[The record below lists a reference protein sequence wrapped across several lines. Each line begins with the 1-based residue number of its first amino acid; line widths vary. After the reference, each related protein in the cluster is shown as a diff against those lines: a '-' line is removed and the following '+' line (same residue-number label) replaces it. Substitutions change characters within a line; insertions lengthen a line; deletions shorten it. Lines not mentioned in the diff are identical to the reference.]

1 MTNRKPSSAE
11 TSLPDAPSSPAGVEA
26 EFAERYGVPEDEAAL
41 EHVRLRHLATAR
53 DPKTFEILESIG
65 VGTSWRCLV
74 AGAGAGTVSAWL
86 ATKVGEEGEVWSCDI
101 DLQFH
106 DPMPANVKV
115 MEHDHAEDD
124 LPEDYFSLIHAR
136 AVLQHIP
143 ERDAVLDKFI
153 AALAPG
159 GVLMVEE
166 GHFEAFA
173 SQPLPEP
180 YATMH
185 KVICS
190 GATTPWR
197 DPDLGNK
204 MLAKM
209 AERGLADLDLAGD
222 VWAMRPGES
231 AGEWWFLALE
241 RAGPPLIA
249 AGIITEEQFKEAME
263 QVRSPDTVML
273 STLSVAT
280 WGRKP

>member
-1 MTNRKPSSAE
+1 MPMDS
-11 TSLPDAPSSPAGVEA
+11 PSPAVVEA

-41 EHVRLRHLATAR
+41 EHVRLRHLAAAR
-53 DPKTFEILESIG
+53 DPKTFEILEDIG

-86 ATKVGEEGEVWSCDI
+86 AAKVGEEGEVWSCDI

-143 ERDAVLDKFI
+143 ERDEVLGKFI

-222 VWAMRPGES
+222 AWAMRPGES

>member
-1 MTNRKPSSAE
+1 M
-11 TSLPDAPSSPAGVEA
+11 A
-26 EFAERYGVPEDEAAL
+26 EFPERYEVPDDEATL
-41 EHVRLRHLATAR
+41 EHMRLKHLASAR
-53 DPKTFEILESIG
+53 DPKTFSILKEVG
-65 VGTSWRCLV
+65 VEPGWRCLV

-86 ATKVGEEGEVWSCDI
+86 AEQAGEEGEVWSCDI

-106 DPMPANVKV
+106 DQMPANVKV
-115 MEHDHAEDD
+115 MQHDHAQDD
-124 LPEDYFSLIHAR
+124 LPENYFSLIHAR

-143 ERDAVLDKFI
+143 ERDEVLDKFI
-153 AALAPG
+153 ASLAPG
-159 GVLMVEE
+159 AVLVVEE

-209 AERGLADLDLAGD
+209 AERGLTDLDLTGD

-241 RAGPPLIA
+241 RAGPMLIS

-263 QVRSPDTVML
+263 QVRNPNMVML

>member
-1 MTNRKPSSAE
+1 M
-11 TSLPDAPSSPAGVEA
+11 VEA
-26 EFAERYGVPEDEAAL
+26 EFAERYGVSEDEAAL
-41 EHVRLRHLATAR
+41 EHLRLRHLAAAR
-53 DPKTFEILESIG
+53 DPKTFGILREIG
-65 VGTSWRCLV
+65 VGAGWRCLV

-86 ATKVGEEGEVWSCDI
+86 AEQVGEEGEVWSCDI

-115 MEHDHAEDD
+115 LQHDHTKDD
-124 LPEDYFSLIHAR
+124 LPEDYFSLVHAR

-143 ERDAVLDKFI
+143 ERDEVLDKFI

-159 GVLMVEE
+159 GALMVEE

-185 KVICS
+185 KLVCS

-209 AERGLADLDLAGD
+209 AERGLADLDVAGD

-241 RAGPPLIA
+241 RAGPPLIS
-249 AGIITEEQFKEAME
+249 AGIITEEQFEEAME
-263 QVRSPDTVML
+263 QVRSPNMVML
-273 STLSVAT
+273 STLSVST
-280 WGRKP
+280 WGRKLPQFAAAAKIAQKS